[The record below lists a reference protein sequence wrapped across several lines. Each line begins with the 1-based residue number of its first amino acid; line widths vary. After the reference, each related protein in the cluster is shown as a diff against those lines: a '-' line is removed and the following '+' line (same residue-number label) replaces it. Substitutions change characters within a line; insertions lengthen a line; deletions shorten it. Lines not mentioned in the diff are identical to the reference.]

1 MSLLAT
7 IGKRLIHSAAAGV
20 LAALLV
26 APALAAGLNTAKNA
40 GTVGEMANGY
50 VGVVAG
56 KSVDA
61 ATQRAIDEIN
71 LQRQQQYRAIAKKN
85 NVPVN
90 AVAALAGKKLIERE
104 PGGRSVRDS
113 TGAWKTK

>member
-7 IGKRLIHSAAAGV
+7 IRKRLIHCAAAGV

-26 APALAAGLNTAKNA
+26 APALAAGLDAAKNA

-50 VGVVAG
+50 IGVVAG

-61 ATQRAIDEIN
+61 ATQRTIDEIN
-71 LQRQQQYRAIAKKN
+71 LQRQQQYRVIAEKN
-85 NVPVN
+85 KVSVN
-90 AVAALAGKKLIERE
+90 AVAALAGKKLVERE
-104 PGGRSVRDS
+104 PGGRYVRDS